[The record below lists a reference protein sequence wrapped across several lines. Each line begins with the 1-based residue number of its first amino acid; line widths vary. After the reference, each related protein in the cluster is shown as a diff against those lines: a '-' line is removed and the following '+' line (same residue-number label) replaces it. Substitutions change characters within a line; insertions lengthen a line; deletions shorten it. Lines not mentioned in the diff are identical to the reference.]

1 MNDSLMHYDYQSR
14 QDTIKAWM
22 HLIAF
27 SYEAASD
34 GNLSHL
40 IRMHHAYCVC
50 IAIYQITEHTHT
62 IRPSHIIHVT
72 LFPRSFRGFWLNAN
86 NSECFIYQQCNGL
99 A

>member
-1 MNDSLMHYDYQSR
+1 MANKNLNAAKTAKKDEFYTQLTDIEREMQHYWKHFRGKTY
-14 QDTIKAWM
+14 
-22 HLIAF
+22 
-27 SYEAASD
+27 
-34 GNLSHL
+34 
-40 IRMHHAYCVC
+40 
-50 IAIYQITEHTHT
+50 HT

>member
-1 MNDSLMHYDYQSR
+1 MNDSLTHYDYQSR

-50 IAIYQITEHTHT
+50 IAI
-62 IRPSHIIHVT
+62 
-72 LFPRSFRGFWLNAN
+72 N
-86 NSECFIYQQCNGL
+86 
-99 A
+99 